1 MRLRLH
7 FAGAAL
13 SGGNDVLEVRLE
25 FDDQVGR
32 LCFDGQRVYL
42 KDTAEEIRARVEPY
56 LTQELEYRT
65 NAWVDGKRVVQ
76 VHWAAPGTNDHFSAL
91 VNFYLPFKAKVKV
104 LACWC

>member
-1 MRLRLH
+1 
-7 FAGAAL
+7 
-13 SGGNDVLEVRLE
+13 VLEVRLE